1 MEVDNIRNVNIRG
14 EASINLD
21 IGAEASINLT
31 IGAESPIQFA
41 DAARGVP
48 ATLPSMGQ
56 TPPVGNGAHSV
67 PPPYSAE
74 CAPGF
79 TGTAILDLDQI
90 VNRVLAANRVIERM
104 APPPPT
110 PPCPQKEE
118 CAGDG
123 QHTRIFECEEGC
135 GFLGCA
141 SCMEVHEAEP
151 HASDSVTAREMYDQI
166 G

>member
-1 MEVDNIRNVNIRG
+1 MEVDDIHDRNIRT
-14 EASINLD
+14 EAPINLN
-21 IGAEASINLT
+21 IGTEAPINLT
-31 IGAESPIQFA
+31 IRAKSPIQFA

-67 PPPYSAE
+67 PPPYSAG
-74 CAPGF
+74 CAPEF

-104 APPPPT
+104 GPR
-110 PPCPQKEE
+110 CPQKED

-135 GFLGCA
+135 GFSGCA

-151 HASDSVTAREMYDQI
+151 HWSDSESARAASY
-166 G
+166 